1 MPLYTCLFPCLQ
13 SFSLLYLH
21 SKLSSVVQTNILCKE
36 RPAHQHKSIPFVQNL
51 YPLQDASTVADS
63 AMNVQG
69 GQKARYMIKHSR
81 KTPQLLLLLLLRC
94 CHKKSLFQRRRL
106 NAGATKKTMSLW
118 RTQLLRQLRS
128 RTKSPPNSATRP

>member
-1 MPLYTCLFPCLQ
+1 MLVEENCSIKGYQ
-13 SFSLLYLH
+13 LLRTTLTKALLT
-21 SKLSSVVQTNILCKE
+21 SK
-36 RPAHQHKSIPFVQNL
+36 
-51 YPLQDASTVADS
+51 DASTVADS